1 MSTFCWF
8 ADGGGILNN
17 LGPRGIAGVLKRK
30 SSRVVGFGSSSSQ
43 TSVGR
48 DDGNAIR
55 LSLASRESDGDTIRV
70 PTNLSLLGRYVS

>member
-17 LGPRGIAGVLKRK
+17 LGPRGIAGVLKRI
-30 SSRVVGFGSSSSQ
+30 SGRVVGFGSSSNQ

-48 DDGNAIR
+48 DDGNAIQ
-55 LSLASRESDGDTIRV
+55 LSV
-70 PTNLSLLGRYVS
+70 